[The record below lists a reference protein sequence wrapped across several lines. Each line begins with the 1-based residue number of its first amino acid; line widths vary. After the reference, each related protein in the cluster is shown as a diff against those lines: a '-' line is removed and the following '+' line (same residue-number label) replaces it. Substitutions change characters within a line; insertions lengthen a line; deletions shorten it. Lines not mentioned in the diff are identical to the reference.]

1 MKNPLKNC
9 SIGLGVT
16 GSIASYKTLD
26 LASKLVQQGAS
37 VHALMTGG
45 ATKIVTPLAFTAIT
59 HNSVGVDLYNPCS
72 DIGMDHVSVAKTIK
86 LLIIAPATA
95 NTLAKMAYGIS
106 DNTVTTTYLAT
117 EAPVIVVPAMD
128 GNMYSNTA
136 TQTNINILKDRGTYV
151 IGPYEG
157 HLASG
162 QKGIGRMADT
172 DEILQWAKL
181 IIGQKGD
188 MINLK
193 VVVTAG
199 GTKEPLDPIRVI
211 TNRSSGKMGTA
222 IAEAARDRGASVTL
236 ITSSPEAP
244 NIIGVDTVIAETA
257 DEMATQTK
265 LHIKKADAL
274 IMAAAISDWKP
285 TVASLEKIKK
295 VGANNL
301 KLELTKTEDVI
312 ASINSSELIKIGF
325 AAETENLVQNAKI
338 KLNGKNL
345 DLVVA
350 NQINQE
356 NPVFGAETNKVVFID
371 KNGEEDLPEMAK
383 YDLGHL
389 IIDRLKT
396 MVNKKT

>member
-16 GSIASYKTLD
+16 GSIASYKALD

-59 HNSVGVDLYNPCS
+59 HNSVGLDLYDPSS
-72 DIGMDHVSVAKTIK
+72 DIGMDHVSVAKTIN

-95 NTLAKMAYGIS
+95 NTIAKMAFGIA
-106 DNTVTTTYLAT
+106 DNPVTTTYLAT
-117 EAPVIVVPAMD
+117 ESPVILVPAMD
-128 GNMYSNTA
+128 GNMYSNKA
-136 TQTNINILKDRGTYV
+136 TQTNLNILKDREV
-151 IGPYEG
+151 NIIGPYKG

-162 QKGIGRMADT
+162 LQGIGRMAET
-172 DEILQWAKL
+172 NEIIEHAKL
-181 IIGQKGD
+181 IIAQNGD
-188 MINLK
+188 MANYKI
-193 VVVTAG
+193 VVTAG

-211 TNRSSGKMGTA
+211 TNRSSGKMGFA

-236 ITSSPEAP
+236 ITSSIELP
-244 NIIGVDTVIAETA
+244 NILGVDTVIAKTA

-265 LHIKKADAL
+265 LHIKKADAI

-295 VGANNL
+295 VGANTLN
-301 KLELTKTEDVI
+301 LELTKTEDVI
-312 ASINSSELIKIGF
+312 ASINGSKLIKVGF

-338 KLNGKNL
+338 KLKEKNL
-345 DLVVA
+345 DFVVA

-371 KNGEEDLPEMAK
+371 KHGEEDLPEIPK
-383 YDLGHL
+383 YDIGHL

-396 MVNKKT
+396 MANKNA